1 LQAFIQSSQIF
12 SKSQC
17 LIYFNIEY
25 GEAMTRKMETLTL
38 KGVEIHLID
47 PPDLDVE
54 WVGMKEPLMQLLAA
68 WSDDGI
74 DPPMQPRILGKPGV
88 GKTSLAIT
96 AAKKMKQELYIMQC
110 TVDTKP
116 EDLIVSPVIADNN
129 RIRYVASPLVS
140 AMIRG
145 GVCLLDE
152 GNRMSEKSWAS
163 IAPLLD
169 MRRSVYSLIAG
180 VEIKAKPEFRVCVTM
195 NEDASTFEVPEYIHS
210 RLQPA
215 IYMDYPSRDE
225 EFRILR
231 GKLDG
236 PSDELINHVVEIL
249 QHSHSRDEDLS
260 IRDGLNIA
268 RYAHRLLKFSPKLN
282 ERKALDQSLFQV
294 TGEGRASFDGPKMV

>member
-1 LQAFIQSSQIF
+1 M
-12 SKSQC
+12 K
-17 LIYFNIEY
+17 
-25 GEAMTRKMETLTL
+25 MTKNLDKITL
-38 KGVEIHLID
+38 KGVDIYLVD
-47 PPDLDVE
+47 PPNLDVE
-54 WVGMKEPLMQLLAA
+54 WVGMKEPLTQLLAA
-68 WSDDGI
+68 WSEDGV

-96 AAKKMKQELYIMQC
+96 AAKKMKQELYITQC

-116 EDLIVSPVIADNN
+116 EDLIVSPVIADNGK
-129 RIRYVASPLVS
+129 IRYMASPLVT
-140 AMIRG
+140 AMVRG

-169 MRRSVYSLIAG
+169 MRRSVYSIVAG
-180 VEIKAKPEFRVCVTM
+180 VEITARPEFRVCVTM

-215 IYMDYPSRDE
+215 IHMDFPTRDE
-225 EFRILR
+225 EYRILR

-236 PSDELINHVVEIL
+236 PSDDLIRHVIDIL
-249 QHSHSRDEDLS
+249 QQSHSRDEDLS

-268 RYAHRLLKFSPKLN
+268 RYAHRLLKSNSKFD
-282 ERKALDQSLFQV
+282 ERKALDQSVLQI
-294 TGEGRASFDGPKMV
+294 TGDNRASIDGPKLV

>member
-1 LQAFIQSSQIF
+1 MARDLEKI
-12 SKSQC
+12 
-17 LIYFNIEY
+17 
-25 GEAMTRKMETLTL
+25 TL
-38 KGVEIHLID
+38 KGVEIHLVD
-47 PPDLDVE
+47 PPELDVD
-54 WVGMKEPLMQLLAA
+54 WVGMQEPLTQLLAA
-68 WSDDGI
+68 WSDDGD

-96 AAKKMKQELYIMQC
+96 AAKNMKQDLYIMQC

-116 EDLIVSPVIADNN
+116 EDLIISPVIADNGK
-129 RIRYVASPLVS
+129 IRYVASPLVS
-140 AMIRG
+140 AMLAG
-145 GVCLLDE
+145 GICLLDE

-169 MRRSVYSLIAG
+169 MRRSVYSIVAG

-195 NEDASTFEVPEYIHS
+195 NEDASTFEIPEYIHS

-215 IYMDYPSRDE
+215 IHMDFPSRSE

-236 PSDELINHVVEIL
+236 PSDELIKEVVEIL
-249 QHSHSRDEDLS
+249 QRSHSRDEDLS

-268 RYAHRLLKFSPKLN
+268 RFAHRLLKFNPELEEGN
-282 ERKALDQSLFQV
+282 ALDQSVLQV
-294 TGEGRASFDGPKMV
+294 TGESRVSLDGPRLV

>member
-1 LQAFIQSSQIF
+1 
-12 SKSQC
+12 
-17 LIYFNIEY
+17 
-25 GEAMTRKMETLTL
+25 MTQYSETITI
-38 KGVEIHLID
+38 KGVEIHLVD
-47 PPDLDVE
+47 PPKLDVE
-54 WVGMKEPLMQLLAA
+54 WVGMQEPLTQLLAA
-68 WSDDGI
+68 WAEDGI

-96 AAKKMKQELYIMQC
+96 AAKSMKQPLYITQC

-116 EDLIVSPVIADNN
+116 EDLIISPVIADNG
-129 RIRYVASPLVS
+129 RIRYVASPLVT

-145 GVCLLDE
+145 GICLMDE

-169 MRRSVYSLIAG
+169 MRRSVYSIVAG
-180 VEIKAKPEFRVCVTM
+180 VEIKADPEFRVCVTM

-215 IYMDYPSRDE
+215 IHMDFPTRE
-225 EFRILR
+225 EEYRILR

-236 PSDELINHVVEIL
+236 PSDQLIRHVVDLL

-260 IRDGLNIA
+260 VRDGLNIA
-268 RYAHRLLKFSPKLN
+268 RFAHRLLKCDAKLD
-282 ERKALDQSLFQV
+282 ERKALDQSIFQI
-294 TGEGRASFDGPKMV
+294 TGDNRASLDGPKLV

>member
-1 LQAFIQSSQIF
+1 
-12 SKSQC
+12 
-17 LIYFNIEY
+17 
-25 GEAMTRKMETLTL
+25 MKMAKNLEKITL
-38 KGVEIHLID
+38 KAVDIYLVD

-54 WVGMKEPLMQLLAA
+54 WVGMKEPLTQLLAA
-68 WSDDGI
+68 WSEDGF

-96 AAKKMKQELYIMQC
+96 AAKKMKQDLYITQC

-116 EDLIVSPVIADNN
+116 EDLIVSPVIADNGK
-129 RIRYVASPLVS
+129 IRYMASPLVT
-140 AMIRG
+140 AMVRG
-145 GVCLLDE
+145 GICLLDE

-169 MRRSVYSLIAG
+169 MRRSVYSIVAG
-180 VEIKAKPEFRVCVTM
+180 VEIKARPEFRICVTM

-215 IYMDYPSRDE
+215 IHMDFPTRE
-225 EFRILR
+225 EEYRILR

-236 PSDELINHVVEIL
+236 PSDDLIRYVVDIL
-249 QHSHSRDEDLS
+249 QQSHSRDEDLS

-268 RYAHRLLKFSPKLN
+268 RYAHRLINSNFKFD
-282 ERKALDQSLFQV
+282 ERKALDQSVLQI
-294 TGEGRASFDGPKMV
+294 TGENRASIDGPKLV

>member
-1 LQAFIQSSQIF
+1 MAQHSEIIT
-12 SKSQC
+12 
-17 LIYFNIEY
+17 I
-25 GEAMTRKMETLTL
+25 
-38 KGVEIHLID
+38 KGVDIHLVD
-47 PPDLDVE
+47 PPQLDVD
-54 WVGMKEPLMQLLAA
+54 WVGMQEPLTQLLAA
-68 WSDDGI
+68 WVEDGI

-96 AAKKMKQELYIMQC
+96 AAKNMKQDLYITQC

-116 EDLIVSPVIADNN
+116 EDLIVSPVIADNGK
-129 RIRYVASPLVS
+129 IRYMASPLVT

-145 GVCLLDE
+145 GICLMDE

-169 MRRSVYSLIAG
+169 MRRSVYSIVAG
-180 VEIKAKPEFRVCVTM
+180 VEIKAKPEFRICVTM

-215 IYMDYPSRDE
+215 ILMDFPTRE
-225 EFRILR
+225 EEYRILR

-236 PSDELINHVVEIL
+236 PSEQLIRHVVDLL
-249 QHSHSRDEDLS
+249 QHSHARDEDLS

-268 RYAHRLLKFSPKLN
+268 RFAHRLLKYDVKLD
-282 ERKALDQSLFQV
+282 ERKALDQSILQI
-294 TGEGRASFDGPKMV
+294 TGENRASLDGPKLV

>member
-1 LQAFIQSSQIF
+1 M
-12 SKSQC
+12 
-17 LIYFNIEY
+17 
-25 GEAMTRKMETLTL
+25 MTDRLEKITI
-38 KGVEIHLID
+38 KGVDIHLVD
-47 PPDLDVE
+47 PPSLDVE
-54 WVGMKEPLMQLLAA
+54 WVGMKEPLTQLLAA

-96 AAKKMKQELYIMQC
+96 AAKRMKQDLYITQC

-116 EDLIVSPVIADNN
+116 EDLIVSPVIADNGK
-129 RIRYVASPLVS
+129 IRYMASPLVT
-140 AMIRG
+140 AMMRG
-145 GVCLLDE
+145 GICLLDE

-169 MRRSVYSLIAG
+169 MRRSVYSIVAG
-180 VEIKAKPEFRVCVTM
+180 VELKARPEFRVCVTM

-215 IYMDYPSRDE
+215 ITMDFPSREE

-236 PSDELINHVVEIL
+236 PSDDLIQEVVNVL
-249 QHSHSRDEDLS
+249 QQSHARDEDLS
-260 IRDGLNIA
+260 VRDGLNIA
-268 RYAHRLLKFSPKLN
+268 RYAHRLLNYTPKLG
-282 ERKALDQSLFQV
+282 ERKALDQSILQV
-294 TGEGRASFDGPKMV
+294 TGENRASLDGPKLV

>member
-1 LQAFIQSSQIF
+1 MSAHSDKITI
-12 SKSQC
+12 
-17 LIYFNIEY
+17 
-25 GEAMTRKMETLTL
+25 
-38 KGVEIHLID
+38 KGVEIHLVE
-47 PPDLDVE
+47 PPQLDVE
-54 WVGMKEPLMQLLAA
+54 WVGMKEPLTQLIAA
-68 WSDDGI
+68 WSDDGF

-96 AAKKMKQELYIMQC
+96 AAKTMKQELFITQC

-116 EDLIVSPVIADNN
+116 EDLIISPVIADNGK
-129 RIRYVASPLVS
+129 IRYVASPLVS

-145 GVCLLDE
+145 GICLLDE

-169 MRRSVYSLIAG
+169 MRRSVYSIVAG

-215 IYMDYPSRDE
+215 IHMDFPSREE

-236 PSDELINHVVEIL
+236 PSDDLIREVVEIL

-268 RYAHRLLKFSPKLN
+268 RYAYRLIKFVPDFD
-282 ERKALDQSLFQV
+282 ERTALDQSLFQS
-294 TGEGRASFDGPKMV
+294 TGENVASLDGPKLV

>member
-1 LQAFIQSSQIF
+1 MNRDVDKISV
-12 SKSQC
+12 
-17 LIYFNIEY
+17 
-25 GEAMTRKMETLTL
+25 
-38 KGVEIHLID
+38 KGVEIRLMD
-47 PPDLDVE
+47 PPELDVE
-54 WVGMKEPLMQLLAA
+54 WVGMKEPLTQLLAA
-68 WSDDGI
+68 WSDDGT

-88 GKTSLAIT
+88 GKTSLAIK
-96 AAKKMKQELYIMQC
+96 AARSMGQDLYITQC

-116 EDLIVSPVIADNN
+116 EDLIVSPVIADNGK
-129 RIRYVASPLVS
+129 IRYVASPLVS

-145 GVCLLDE
+145 GICLLDE

-169 MRRSVYSLIAG
+169 MRRSVYSIVAG
-180 VEIKAKPEFRVCVTM
+180 VEIKARPEFRICVTM

-215 IYMDYPSRDE
+215 IHMDFPTREE

-236 PSDELINHVVEIL
+236 PSDELIAEVVNIL
-249 QHSHSRDEDLS
+249 RNSHAADEDLS

-268 RYAHRLLKFSPKLN
+268 RYAHRLMKHN
-282 ERKALDQSLFQV
+282 AAGTEREAIDQSCLQI
-294 TGEGRASFDGPKMV
+294 TGDSRGVLDGPKLV

>member
-1 LQAFIQSSQIF
+1 MAKRVDKI
-12 SKSQC
+12 
-17 LIYFNIEY
+17 
-25 GEAMTRKMETLTL
+25 TL
-38 KGVEIHLID
+38 KGVEIHLVE
-47 PPDLDVE
+47 PPELDVE
-54 WVGMKEPLMQLLAA
+54 WVGMQEPLTQLLAA
-68 WSDDGI
+68 WSDDGL

-96 AAKKMKQELYIMQC
+96 AAKKMKQDLYITQC

-116 EDLIVSPVIADNN
+116 EDLIISPVIADNG

-140 AMIRG
+140 AMIQG
-145 GVCLLDE
+145 GICLLDE

-169 MRRSVYSLIAG
+169 MRRSVYSIIAG
-180 VEIKAKPEFRVCVTM
+180 VEIKAAPEFRVCVTM

-215 IYMDYPSRDE
+215 IHMDFPTRDE

-236 PSDELINHVVEIL
+236 PSDDLIRHVVDIL
-249 QHSHSRDEDLS
+249 QQSHTRDEDLS
-260 IRDGLNIA
+260 VRDGLNIA
-268 RYAHRLLKFSPKLN
+268 RFAHRLLKFIPKLN
-282 ERKALDQSLFQV
+282 ERQALDQSVLQV
-294 TGEGRASFDGPKMV
+294 TGEESASLDGPKLV

>member
-1 LQAFIQSSQIF
+1 MARHADKI
-12 SKSQC
+12 
-17 LIYFNIEY
+17 NI
-25 GEAMTRKMETLTL
+25 
-38 KGVEIHLID
+38 KGVEIHLLD

-54 WVGMKEPLMQLLAA
+54 WVGMQEPLTQLLAA
-68 WSDDGI
+68 WADDGI

-96 AAKKMKQELYIMQC
+96 AARRMKQDLYVFQC

-116 EDLIVSPVIADNN
+116 EDLIISPVIADNA
-129 RIRYVASPLVS
+129 RIRYVASPLVT

-169 MRRSVYSLIAG
+169 MRRSVYSIVAG
-180 VEIKAKPEFRVCVTM
+180 VEIKAGPEFRVCVTM

-215 IYMDYPSRDE
+215 IHMDFPTREE

-236 PSDELINHVVEIL
+236 PSDQMLKQVVDLL
-249 QHSHSRDEDLS
+249 QKSHARDEDLS

-268 RYAHRLLKFSPKLN
+268 RYAHRLMKHQSKPD
-282 ERKALDQSLFQV
+282 ERKALDQSILQI
-294 TGEGRASFDGPKMV
+294 TGENRASFDGPKLV

>member
-1 LQAFIQSSQIF
+1 
-12 SKSQC
+12 
-17 LIYFNIEY
+17 
-25 GEAMTRKMETLTL
+25 MTDRLEKITV
-38 KGVEIHLID
+38 KGVDIHLVD
-47 PPDLDVE
+47 PPTLDVE
-54 WVGMKEPLMQLLAA
+54 WVGMKEPLTQLLAA

-96 AAKKMKQELYIMQC
+96 AAKRMKQDLYITQC

-116 EDLIVSPVIADNN
+116 EDLIVSPVIADNGK
-129 RIRYVASPLVS
+129 IRYMASPLVT
-140 AMIRG
+140 AMVQG
-145 GVCLLDE
+145 GICLLDE

-169 MRRSVYSLIAG
+169 MRRSVYSIVAG
-180 VEIKAKPEFRVCVTM
+180 VEIKARPEFRVCVTM

-215 IYMDYPSRDE
+215 ITMDFPSREE

-236 PSDELINHVVEIL
+236 PSDDLIREVVNVL
-249 QHSHSRDEDLS
+249 QQSHARDEDLS
-260 IRDGLNIA
+260 VRDGLNIA
-268 RYAHRLLKFSPKLN
+268 RYAHRLLNYSPKLG
-282 ERKALDQSLFQV
+282 ERKALDQSILQV
-294 TGEGRASFDGPKMV
+294 TGENRASLDGPKLV